1 MPGCGLRPD
10 THMEGFVV
18 RHQQRI
24 FRFGSTALVGLPLAA
39 GLLAGGSSRSIE
51 SEPPARV
58 TVSSDPVRRTI
69 RPVPEVI
76 ARPRPFR
83 LPESLGKAPH
93 PDQPATMLPGA
104 MLPGGW
110 NAGRAGATVSA
121 EVVAAAAAG
130 ATPSRPGVGDGEPA
144 LLLPS
149 PGARSVQPSAAA
161 AGSVTARLARMA
173 AAERTA
179 PDAPSRPDAGAAP
192 EVAEIRDMIRG
203 YLRAFNRHDP
213 AALAAHWSRDG
224 ENLDLDS
231 GETTAGR
238 QAVEQVFAALFRD
251 DAGATI
257 DIDIVSIRPLRRDV
271 AVVDGISLIS
281 FSDEPPSSSRFSA
294 VVGKQDGRWVLE
306 SVREAALP
314 SSERESHPLDE
325 LAWLVGSWEDISEGV
340 TAETQ
345 CFWSTGKGFLIRS
358 HAVSR
363 DEPSRDGG
371 GSRERSDAAPEGIP
385 ELLSTSPT
393 RNCELT
399 EIIGWDPQRK
409 QIRSWVFTSNG
420 RFAQGSWSRDGESW
434 RVHLEG
440 GGGDADADCTYRLS
454 RVGPDEITVRCDS
467 DGLADLM
474 PPAVD
479 SVRTARLL
487 DANHAIGRA
496 VDRP

>member
-1 MPGCGLRPD
+1 MPGTGRLLD

-39 GLLAGGSSRSIE
+39 GLLAGCSSRSIE

-93 PDQPATMLPGA
+93 PDQPATMLPGAMLPGA

-192 EVAEIRDMIRG
+192 E
-203 YLRAFNRHDP
+203 L
-213 AALAAHWSRDG
+213 
-224 ENLDLDS
+224 
-231 GETTAGR
+231 
-238 QAVEQVFAALFRD
+238 
-251 DAGATI
+251 
-257 DIDIVSIRPLRRDV
+257 
-271 AVVDGISLIS
+271 SLI
-281 FSDEPPSSSRFSA
+281 
-294 VVGKQDGRWVLE
+294 
-306 SVREAALP
+306 
-314 SSERESHPLDE
+314 H
-325 LAWLVGSWEDISEGV
+325 I
-340 TAETQ
+340 
-345 CFWSTGKGFLIRS
+345 
-358 HAVSR
+358 
-363 DEPSRDGG
+363 
-371 GSRERSDAAPEGIP
+371 
-385 ELLSTSPT
+385 
-393 RNCELT
+393 
-399 EIIGWDPQRK
+399 
-409 QIRSWVFTSNG
+409 
-420 RFAQGSWSRDGESW
+420 
-434 RVHLEG
+434 
-440 GGGDADADCTYRLS
+440 
-454 RVGPDEITVRCDS
+454 
-467 DGLADLM
+467 
-474 PPAVD
+474 
-479 SVRTARLL
+479 
-487 DANHAIGRA
+487 
-496 VDRP
+496 